1 MTIITFLSGCASG
14 SASLT
19 QYEKLSPEL
28 NVMEFFNGS
37 VKAWGIVQDRQG
49 RVLRRFEADLKG
61 KWDGGDGIL
70 DEVFRYDD
78 GEVQKRRWQLSLTG
92 HHSFTGTAEDIIG
105 TAQGEMRGNAMR
117 LNYVMDIPVDG
128 KNYRITFDDRMWL
141 MMDEHT
147 LVNRAYLTK
156 FGIRVA
162 ELTVFMQKKN
172 TARQKSRNSEE

>member
-1 MTIITFLSGCASG
+1 MGTIMFLNGCTTGGDMSR
-14 SASLT
+14 
-19 QYEKLSPEL
+19 YENLSPEL
-28 NVMEFFNGS
+28 NVMAFFNGS
-37 VKAWGIVQDRQG
+37 IKAWGIVQDRKG

-61 KWDGGDGIL
+61 KWEAADGIL

-78 GEVQKRRWQLSLTG
+78 GEVQKRRWKLSLTG
-92 HHSFTGTAEDIIG
+92 HNSFTGEADDVIG
-105 TAQGEMRGNAMR
+105 TAKGEMRGNAMR

-141 MMDEHT
+141 MMDENT

-162 ELTVFMQKKN
+162 ELTVFMQKKGN
-172 TARQKSRNSEE
+172 AKTQGRKNAE